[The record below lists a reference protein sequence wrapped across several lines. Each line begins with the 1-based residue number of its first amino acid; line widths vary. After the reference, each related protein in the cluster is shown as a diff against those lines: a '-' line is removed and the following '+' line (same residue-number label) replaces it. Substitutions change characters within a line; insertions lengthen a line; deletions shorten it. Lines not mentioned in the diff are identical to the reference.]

1 MAAPYHMQPMAPVYG
16 KDFKKYEWTRALSD
30 AFDVYGD
37 YKRLKEA
44 EAKAKRDE
52 AYRRRAE
59 EREIRRL
66 EMAEEKH
73 KRDAEQARQQTRRG
87 RRRTTSDKQIR
98 DATPEATNPAGDVR
112 FLPGEIPDS
121 EKARKEEPPLGPTNQ
136 SEEYGAP
143 GRQQVP
149 WEQSTNK
156 GWIPRKYAADSN
168 VANTMI
174 AASSTTGATPQ
185 SQYSNV
191 SSNVSS
197 DEQLRRNL
205 RAANAIDNP
214 QLLKDATE
222 IQTQRVKIQQ
232 EKNLIQDEIHQA
244 EKEGHLE
251 KTRLL
256 EIEKDKLEIADKKLE
271 HEQNLAVEK
280 AERQAR
286 LDKAAA
292 AALDRRT
299 KEDKERA
306 RKDLAEKQRLEKE
319 DLGLLF
325 QQAVPLPG
333 EADESL
339 SPPALDPYGR
349 EYGYIAEPWM
359 STFQDALNRRIAGG
373 TEFTDE
379 QAEDLKKRQEEATI
393 TDTFRPGW
401 TAALKENKQFSFF
414 NKPKVLADQFKD
426 QFESNEEVTLKEA
439 QIMQRMALRAAQAI
453 WNDPTIDLP
462 PGYSPKQIYDDILY
476 ERELYSKDHG
486 DDILGSG
493 GDWGP
498 IEGGADAIVKKW
510 QEMNSTERKV
520 VDDAMSVDTRGTQTA
535 PTAEVDTR
543 ELVSED
549 QLRAQIAKENPGPW
563 TPVHEATLKV
573 RINDL
578 LKMGVPLTA
587 ITGAR
592 KR

>member
-59 EREIRRL
+59 EREKRRL

-73 KRDAEQARQQTRRG
+73 KRDMQRTEQQIRRG
-87 RRRTTSDKQIR
+87 APKVTTDKKIR
-98 DATPEATNPAGDVR
+98 DATPGATNPAGDVR

-121 EKARKEEPPLGPTNQ
+121 GKAGQGPPRGPVTTW
-136 SEEYGAP
+136 EGPP
-143 GRQQVP
+143 GRQG
-149 WEQSTNK
+149 EQEGYIK
-156 GWIPRKYAADSN
+156 RGYAADSN

-185 SQYSNV
+185 NQYSNV
-191 SSNVSS
+191 SSNVSA

-251 KTRLL
+251 KIRPL
-256 EIEKDKLEIADKKLE
+256 EIEKDKLEVADKKLK

-306 RKDLAEKQRLEKE
+306 RKDLAEKHRLERE
-319 DLGLLF
+319 DLDLLF

-486 DDILGSG
+486 DDILGRG

-498 IEGGADAIVKKW
+498 IEGGADAIVNSWKK
-510 QEMNSTERKV
+510 MNSTERKV

-563 TPVHEATLKV
+563 TPAHEATLKV

>member
-271 HEQNLAVEK
+271 YEQNLAVEK

-339 SPPALDPYGR
+339 SPPALDSYGR